1 MPCIKE
7 FKSSI
12 LQMLLEENKIL
23 NQVQEL
29 SFDNTLNHKSCL
41 SHS

>member
-1 MPCIKE
+1 
-7 FKSSI
+7 
-12 LQMLLEENKIL
+12 MLLEENEIL

-41 SHS
+41 LTVN